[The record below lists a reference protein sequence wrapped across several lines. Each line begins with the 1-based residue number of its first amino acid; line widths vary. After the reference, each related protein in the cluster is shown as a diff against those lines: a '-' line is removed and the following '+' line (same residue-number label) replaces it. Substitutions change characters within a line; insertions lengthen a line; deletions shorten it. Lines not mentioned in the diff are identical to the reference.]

1 MTKSIEMDIIS
12 HQLLD
17 GCVCGA
23 ATWMA
28 RVLKAEESQII
39 LGIDARHMHARATET
54 QRLSFAQWQDNLHTQ
69 IDWLCKSVA
78 RFLGDDWND
87 EISDNHISIA
97 EIDQNDS
104 NDVFEDSYHTS
115 NSNAMLLPLPSFLGL
130 Q

>member
-17 GCVCGA
+17 GHMCGA

-54 QRLSFAQWQDNLHTQ
+54 QRLSFARRQDNLHTQ
-69 IDWLCKSVA
+69 IDQLCKSA
-78 RFLGDDWND
+78 
-87 EISDNHISIA
+87 A
-97 EIDQNDS
+97 
-104 NDVFEDSYHTS
+104 
-115 NSNAMLLPLPSFLGL
+115 
-130 Q
+130 